1 MSSSGGRDIRPSI
14 LRSILG
20 IAVLES
26 RWVTRQP
33 GWLIQDAFMAL
44 SFALILWAW
53 GGAEAV
59 KSIIIAWIIAGAWS
73 TGINFVGQDIAWAR
87 VYGKLQM
94 YIASPVTPRGYLL
107 GLLASHFAVHMPLS
121 IAVLSLIATA
131 LDTLGL
137 IPAAVAAGLLLLPCS
152 VFLGLALA
160 MRIRKHTN
168 ISAITNPIAM
178 ILIMLPPVFYPL
190 AALPAM
196 LQPIA
201 LMVPTAAAAELAR
214 SLAGYYAVYQPQ
226 LPALVLVMWNIAAL
240 VVASRTIKWG
250 HE

>member
-1 MSSSGGRDIRPSI
+1 MGTHGWLGA
-14 LRSILG
+14 LRSVLG

-26 RWVTRQP
+26 RWVIRQP

-59 KSIIIAWIIAGAWS
+59 KSIIIAWIVAGSWS
-73 TGINFVGQDIAWAR
+73 TGINLVGQDIAWAR

-94 YIASPVTPRGYLL
+94 YIASPVTPRVYLL
-107 GLLASHFAVHMPLS
+107 GLLASHFAVHMPIS
-121 IAVLSLIATA
+121 IAVLSLIAAA
-131 LDTLGL
+131 LDALGL

-168 ISAITNPIAM
+168 ISAITNPISM

-190 AALPAM
+190 AALPAP
-196 LQPIA
+196 LQPVA
-201 LMVPTAAAAELAR
+201 LLAPTAAAAELAR
-214 SLAGYYAVYQPQ
+214 GLAGYYAVYQPQ
-226 LPALVLVMWNIAAL
+226 LPALVLAAWNVAAL
-240 VVASRTIKWG
+240 ALASRAIKWG